1 MNARN
6 TLREAIDSLYKH
18 GRTTTETYT
27 RLVLDCVRQ
36 NDIQQAKRL
45 QSHMD
50 IHLEQPTTTFVHN
63 RLLQFYAKSGYLSDA
78 RNLFDRM
85 SHRDIF
91 TYNAMLSGYCKL
103 GSVDELKVFFDGMPC
118 RDSVSYNTVI
128 SGLASSG
135 CCKEALKVFVRMQKE
150 GFEFTDY
157 TLVSVLN
164 VCSMVMDLRRGKE
177 IHGRILVGGFGG
189 NVFVWNT
196 LVDMYAKCGH
206 IDQARWLFNRMV
218 NKNVVSW
225 NLMISGYMKH
235 GKPDECIGLFRDM
248 KVSGLRPDQV
258 TISNILGAFLRIG
271 NMDEAE
277 KLFAEI
283 KEKDKVSWTTMIA
296 GYVQNNMEED
306 ALILFGQ
313 MLSEN
318 IKADKFTISIIVSCC
333 ARLASLYHG
342 QAVHGKA
349 VHMGVDKDLLV
360 SSTLVDMYSKCGET
374 TDAWTIFTA
383 MPCKNVISWNSMII
397 GYAHNGMDI
406 TALDLYEE
414 MMHQNLK
421 PDYVTFVG
429 VLSACMHAGL
439 TEEGQRY
446 FNSIRGLHGMTPTL
460 DHYACIINLLGRS
473 GRIDKAVALIEDMEH
488 TPNSLIWSTLLSVC
502 KMCGDIKNGEI
513 AAKHLIEL
521 DPFNAEPYVM
531 LSNMYATDGRW
542 KDVAAIRSLMK
553 NKKVKK
559 FAAYSWIESGGKFYK
574 FVSEDRS
581 HPESKAIYLQLNEL
595 VRKLQESGFIPD
607 KSLVL
612 HNVGEDEKFEAI
624 CYHSE
629 KLALAFG
636 LIKNPQGKQPI
647 RILKNIRVCSDCH
660 AFMKFVS
667 NIIERPIILRD
678 SNRFHHFVGG
688 HCSCKDLW

>member
-18 GRTTTETYT
+18 GRATTETYT

-103 GSVDELKVFFDGMPC
+103 GSVDELKAFFDGMPC

-135 CCKEALKVFVRMQKE
+135 CCNEALKVFVRMQKE

-177 IHGRILVGGFGG
+177 IHGRILVDGFGG

-318 IKADKFTISIIVSCC
+318 IKADKFTISII
-333 ARLASLYHG
+333 
-342 QAVHGKA
+342 
-349 VHMGVDKDLLV
+349 
-360 SSTLVDMYSKCGET
+360 T
-374 TDAWTIFTA
+374 
-383 MPCKNVISWNSMII
+383 
-397 GYAHNGMDI
+397 
-406 TALDLYEE
+406 
-414 MMHQNLK
+414 
-421 PDYVTFVG
+421 
-429 VLSACMHAGL
+429 GL
-439 TEEGQRY
+439 
-446 FNSIRGLHGMTPTL
+446 
-460 DHYACIINLLGRS
+460 
-473 GRIDKAVALIEDMEH
+473 
-488 TPNSLIWSTLLSVC
+488 
-502 KMCGDIKNGEI
+502 
-513 AAKHLIEL
+513 
-521 DPFNAEPYVM
+521 
-531 LSNMYATDGRW
+531 
-542 KDVAAIRSLMK
+542 
-553 NKKVKK
+553 
-559 FAAYSWIESGGKFYK
+559 
-574 FVSEDRS
+574 FVSW
-581 HPESKAIYLQLNEL
+581 
-595 VRKLQESGFIPD
+595 SGSSW
-607 KSLVL
+607 KS
-612 HNVGEDEKFEAI
+612 
-624 CYHSE
+624 
-629 KLALAFG
+629 
-636 LIKNPQGKQPI
+636 
-647 RILKNIRVCSDCH
+647 CSY
-660 AFMKFVS
+660 
-667 NIIERPIILRD
+667 
-678 SNRFHHFVGG
+678 GG
-688 HCSCKDLW
+688 